1 MLIGKSADKS
11 FSLQCIWIVFVM
23 TCIQEQVQFQL
34 TQLTG
39 CAECTPLQFYYKF

>member
-1 MLIGKSADKS
+1 
-11 FSLQCIWIVFVM
+11 M

-39 CAECTPLQFYYKF
+39 CAEYTLQFHPKFYIQEKKIVSNPLSDQ